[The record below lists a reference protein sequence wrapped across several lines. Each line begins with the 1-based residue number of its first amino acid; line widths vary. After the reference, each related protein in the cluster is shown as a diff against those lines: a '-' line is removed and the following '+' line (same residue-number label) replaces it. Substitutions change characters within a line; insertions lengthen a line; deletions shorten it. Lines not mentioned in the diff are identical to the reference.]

1 MTNKSTLKQISN
13 TKDWTVVVEWIK
25 TTSKNVSYQ
34 SEEQLEKE
42 FISQLQKQGYE
53 YIDLSTINKEEHEKW
68 LIDNLRNQI
77 EKLNNTK
84 FSDREWNEIFNTYI
98 ANDSENEV
106 DASKKIQQ
114 AFNYEIKRD
123 NGNIMNVYLIN
134 KKDIHKNSLHVIN
147 QYTNNS
153 GKYEN
158 RYDVTILVN
167 GLPLIQIELK
177 RRGVALKE
185 AFNQINRYKNESYN
199 SSLFKYI
206 QIFVIS
212 NGTSTKYY
220 SNTVRYLHIKELNN
234 QKVKSKSSNS
244 FSFTNYWSDSK
255 NQLIEDLISFTQTFF
270 AKHTILNI
278 LTKYCVFTSE
288 NQLLVMRPYQIVATE
303 KIINRIEI
311 SNNYQDKLGTP
322 SAGGYVWHSTG
333 SGKTLTSFKT
343 AQLVKEDL
351 DYVDKVLFV
360 VDRKDL
366 DYQTMKEYDKFEK
379 GAANSNTSTKILQK
393 QLEDSN
399 SKILITTIQKLSI
412 FINQNPK
419 HEIYKKHIVII
430 FDECHRS
437 QFGDMHASIIKHFKK
452 YNIFG
457 FTGTPI
463 FAKNAILATSN
474 PKQIAKEVSNKKNV
488 AKTTEQL
495 FGDRLHTYNILD
507 AIKDKNVLPFKYNE
521 IKTFDEKEN
530 IKDEKVKAI
539 DTENVWLAPTRIKN
553 IVTYILDSFDSYTY
567 RDKTYSFNRLK
578 NISSIA
584 SDKKN
589 KLKQETTKI
598 DIKGFNAMLALAN
611 IDLAKLYYSEFKKQ
625 LKERNNQDFKIALIY
640 SYNPNEKLKDYDDE
654 FITDENNENTD
665 KLDQSSREFLDS
677 AINDY
682 NQMFEVSYSSSSE
695 NFQSY
700 YKDVSL
706 RTKNKEI
713 DLLIVVNMFLT
724 GFDAPTLNTLF
735 IDKWVRMHGLI
746 QAFSRTNRIL
756 NDVKHHG
763 NIVSFRPLIDDLNDA
778 IKLFSD
784 EKASGIIVIQPF
796 KDYYEG
802 YTNDAGMFEPGYKQL
817 INNLLIK
824 YPNDLNIRDLSIQ
837 DKKDFIKLFGR
848 ILQIRNILLSYVE
861 EFKSDEIRILNEAQL
876 QEYLSRYQDF
886 YEELK
891 EESKSDKK
899 DIVDDL
905 VFEIELVKQIDTN
918 IDYIL
923 DLIIKSKT
931 PYQDKE
937 LLTTISKIVDSSFE
951 LRSKKELIIN
961 FLNTIYNQE
970 RSFENLEQLV
980 NEFNAYIKQE
990 YSEELNNIIEEFNLN
1005 KDETFKFMDNSFDQ
1019 GELKTIGT
1027 SINNILPPLS
1037 RFNKN
1042 QNRSKIKNEVIN
1054 NLEKIFNR
1062 FFNIY
1067 I

>member
-13 TKDWTVVVEWIK
+13 TKEWTVVVEWIK
-25 TTSKNVSYQ
+25 SISKNTSSYQ
-34 SEEQLEKE
+34 SEAQLEKE
-42 FISQLQKQGYE
+42 FITQLQKQGYE
-53 YIDLSTINKEEHEKW
+53 YIDLSKTNNKDHEEW
-68 LIDNLRNQI
+68 LINNLRTQI
-77 EKLNNTK
+77 QKLNNTQ
-84 FSDREWNEIFNTYI
+84 FSDREWKEIFNTYI
-98 ANDSENEV
+98 ANDSDNVE

-114 AFNYEIKRD
+114 DYIYSLKRD
-123 NGNIMNVYLIN
+123 NGSEINVYLIN
-134 KKDIHKNSLHVIN
+134 KKDIHKNSLQVIN

-177 RRGVALKE
+177 RRGIALKE

-199 SSLFKYI
+199 FSLFKYI

-220 SNTVRYLHIKELNN
+220 SNTVRYLHIKELSN
-234 QKVKSKSSNS
+234 QDVKSKTSNS

-288 NQLLVMRPYQIVATE
+288 EHLLVMRPYQIVATE

-311 SNNYQDKLGTP
+311 SNNYQDKLGTT
-322 SAGGYVWHSTG
+322 SAGGYIWHSTG

-343 AQLVKEDL
+343 AQLVRDL

-379 GAANSNTSTKILQK
+379 GAANSNSSTKILQK

-419 HEIYKKHIVII
+419 HEIYKKHVVIV

-463 FAKNAILATSN
+463 FAKNAVLATSN
-474 PKQIAKEVSNKKNV
+474 PKQIAKEFSNKKNV
-488 AKTTEQL
+488 GKTTEQL

-521 IKTFDEKEN
+521 IKTFFAKEN
-530 IKDEKVKAI
+530 IKDEKVRAI
-539 DTENVWLAPTRIKN
+539 NTDNVWSTSSRIKN
-553 IVTYILDSFDSYTY
+553 VTSYILDNFDSYTY
-567 RDKTYSFNRLK
+567 RDKAYSFNKLS
-578 NISSIA
+578 NISLIA
-584 SDKKN
+584 NDKKN
-589 KLKQETTKI
+589 KLKQEMSKI
-598 DIKGFNAMLALAN
+598 NLKGFNAMFAVSD

-625 LKERNNQDFKIALIY
+625 LKERDNQDFKIALIY
-640 SYNPNEKLKDYDDE
+640 SYNPNEKLKDYDEE
-654 FITDENNENTD
+654 FIMDENNENTE

-682 NQMFEVSYSSSSE
+682 NEMFGVSYSSSSE

-763 NIVSFRPLIDDLNDA
+763 NIVSFRPLIDDFNDA

-784 EKASGIIVIQPF
+784 EKASGIIVIRPF

-802 YTNDAGMFEPGYKQL
+802 YTNDAGIFEPGYKQL
-817 INNLLIK
+817 VHNLLIK
-824 YPNDLNIRDLSIQ
+824 YPIDLNVRDLSIQ
-837 DKKDFIKLFGR
+837 NKKDFIKLFGR
-848 ILQIRNILLSYVE
+848 ILQIRNILLSYVD
-861 EFKSDEIRILNEAQL
+861 EFKSNEIRILNEAQL
-876 QEYLSRYQDF
+876 QDYLSRYQDF

-891 EESKSDKK
+891 EESRSDKK
-899 DIVDDL
+899 DIIDDL

-923 DLIIKSKT
+923 DLIMKSKT

-937 LLTTISKIVDSSFE
+937 LLTSISKIVDSSFE

-961 FLNTIYNQE
+961 FLNGLYNQKT
-970 RSFENLEQLV
+970 SFEDITQLAD
-980 NEFNAYIKQE
+980 EFKKYIQEE
-990 YSEELNNIIEEFNLN
+990 YSKELNNVIKEFNLN
-1005 KDETFKFMDNSFDQ
+1005 KEETFKFMNNSFGQ
-1019 GELKTIGT
+1019 GELKIFGT
-1027 SINNILPPLS
+1027 AINNILPPLS
-1037 RFNKN
+1037 RFSKN
-1042 QNRSKIKNEVIN
+1042 QNRTKIKNDVIN
-1054 NLEKIFNR
+1054 NLEVIFDR
-1062 FFNIY
+1062 YFNI
-1067 I
+1067 

>member
-1 MTNKSTLKQISN
+1 MTNKSTLEQISN
-13 TKDWTVVVEWIK
+13 TEDWTVVVEWIK
-25 TTSKNVSYQ
+25 NINKNNTLYQ
-34 SEEQLEKE
+34 SESQLEKE

-53 YIDLSTINKEEHEKW
+53 YIDLSKINKEGHEEW
-68 LIDNLRNQI
+68 LINNLRTQI
-77 EKLNNTK
+77 QKLNNTQ
-84 FSDREWNEIFNTYI
+84 FSDVEWKEIFNTYI
-98 ANDSENEV
+98 SNDSDNEE
-106 DASKKIQQ
+106 DASRKIQEDHI
-114 AFNYEIKRD
+114 YSLKRD
-123 NGNIMNVYLIN
+123 NSNVMNVYLIN
-134 KKDIHKNSLHVIN
+134 KKDIHKNSLQVIN

-234 QKVKSKSSNS
+234 HDIKSKTSNS

-311 SNNYQDKLGTP
+311 SNNYQDKLGTM
-322 SAGGYVWHSTG
+322 SAGGYIWHSTG

-343 AQLVKEDL
+343 AQLVRDL

-366 DYQTMKEYDKFEK
+366 DYQTIKEYDKFEK
-379 GAANSNTSTKILQK
+379 GAANSNSSTKILQK

-399 SKILITTIQKLSI
+399 SKILVTTIQKLSI
-412 FINQNPK
+412 FISQNPK
-419 HEIYKKHIVII
+419 HEIYKKHVVII

-437 QFGDMHASIIKHFKK
+437 QFGDMHAAIIKYFKK

-463 FAKNAILATSN
+463 FSKNAILAISN
-474 PKQIAKEVSNKKNV
+474 PKQIAKEFANKKIV
-488 AKTTEQL
+488 TKTTDQL

-521 IKTFDEKEN
+521 FKTFFAKEN

-539 DTENVWLAPTRIKN
+539 DTEKTWFTPSRITN
-553 IVTYILDSFDSYTY
+553 ITTYILDNFDSYTY
-567 RDKTYSFNRLK
+567 RDKSYSFNKLN

-584 SDKKN
+584 NDKKN
-589 KLKQETTKI
+589 KLKQETSKI
-598 DIKGFNAMLALAN
+598 NLKGFNAMFAVAD

-640 SYNPNEKLKDYDDE
+640 SYNPNEKLKDYDEE
-654 FITDENNENTD
+654 FIMDENNENTE

-682 NQMFEVSYSSSSE
+682 NKIFGVSYSSSSE

-763 NIVSFRPLIDDLNDA
+763 NIVSFRPLINDFNDA

-784 EKASGIIVIQPF
+784 EKASGIIIIRPF

-802 YTNDAGMFEPGYKQL
+802 YTNDVGIFEPGYKQL
-817 INNLLIK
+817 VHNLLIK
-824 YPNDLNIRDLSIQ
+824 YPIDLNVRDLSIQ
-837 DKKDFIKLFGR
+837 NKKDFIKLFGR
-848 ILQIRNILLSYVE
+848 ILQIRNILLSYVD
-861 EFKSDEIRILNEAQL
+861 EFKSYKIRILNESQL
-876 QEYLSRYQDF
+876 QDYLSRYQDF

-891 EESKSDKK
+891 EESKIDKK
-899 DIVDDL
+899 DIIDDL

-923 DLIIKSKT
+923 DLIMKSKT

-937 LLTTISKIVDSSFE
+937 LLTSISKIVDSSFE

-961 FLNTIYNQE
+961 FLDSLYNQKT
-970 RSFENLEQLV
+970 SFEDITQLT
-980 NEFNAYIKQE
+980 NEFKKYIQE
-990 YSEELNNIIEEFNLN
+990 EYFKELNNIIKEFNLN
-1005 KDETFKFMDNSFDQ
+1005 KDETFKFMNNSFGQ
-1019 GELKTIGT
+1019 GELKIFGT
-1027 SINNILPPLS
+1027 AINNILPPLS
-1037 RFNKN
+1037 RFSKD
-1042 QNRSKIKNEVIN
+1042 QNRTKIKNDVIN
-1054 NLEKIFNR
+1054 NLEEIFDR
-1062 FFNIY
+1062 YFNI
-1067 I
+1067 

>member
-13 TKDWTVVVEWIK
+13 TKEWTVVVEWIK
-25 TTSKNVSYQ
+25 SISKNTSSYQ
-34 SEEQLEKE
+34 SEAQLEKE
-42 FISQLQKQGYE
+42 FITQLQKQGYE
-53 YIDLSTINKEEHEKW
+53 YIDLSKINNKDHEEW
-68 LIDNLRNQI
+68 LINNLRTQTQ
-77 EKLNNTK
+77 KLNNTQ
-84 FSDREWNEIFNTYI
+84 FSDREWKELFNTYI
-98 ANDSENEV
+98 VNDSDNVE

-114 AFNYEIKRD
+114 DYIYSLKKDDGSEI
-123 NGNIMNVYLIN
+123 NVYLIN
-134 KKDIHKNSLHVIN
+134 KKDIHKNSLQVIN

-177 RRGVALKE
+177 RRGIALKE

-199 SSLFKYI
+199 FSLFKYI

-220 SNTVRYLHIKELNN
+220 SNTVRYLHIKELSN
-234 QKVKSKSSNS
+234 QDVKSKTSNS

-288 NQLLVMRPYQIVATE
+288 KHLLVMRPYQIVATE

-322 SAGGYVWHSTG
+322 SAGGYIWHSTG

-343 AQLVKEDL
+343 AQLVRDL

-366 DYQTMKEYDKFEK
+366 DYQTMKEYNKFEK
-379 GAANSNTSTKILQK
+379 DAANSNSSTKILQE
-393 QLEDSN
+393 QLENSN
-399 SKILITTIQKLSI
+399 SKIIITTIQKLSI
-412 FINQNPK
+412 FIDKNPK

-463 FAKNAILATSN
+463 FAKNAVLATSN
-474 PKQIAKEVSNKKNV
+474 PKQIAKEFSNKKIV

-521 IKTFDEKEN
+521 IKTFFAKEN
-530 IKDEKVKAI
+530 IKDEKVRAI
-539 DTENVWLAPTRIKN
+539 NTDNVWSTSSRIKN
-553 IVTYILDSFDSYTY
+553 VTSYILDNFDSYTY
-567 RDKTYSFNRLK
+567 RDKAYSFNKLS
-578 NISSIA
+578 NISSVA
-584 SDKKN
+584 RDKKN
-589 KLKQETTKI
+589 QLKQETSKI
-598 DIKGFNAMLALAN
+598 NLKGFNAMFALAD

-640 SYNPNEKLKDYDDE
+640 SYNPNEKLKDYDEE
-654 FITDENNENTD
+654 FIMDENNENTE
-665 KLDQSSREFLDS
+665 KLDQSSREFLDN

-682 NQMFEVSYSSSSE
+682 NEMFGVSYSSSSE

-763 NIVSFRPLIDDLNDA
+763 NIVSFRPLIDDFNDA

-784 EKASGIIVIQPF
+784 EKASGIIVIRPF

-802 YTNDAGMFEPGYKQL
+802 YTNDAGIFEPGYKQL
-817 INNLLIK
+817 VHNLLIK
-824 YPNDLNIRDLSIQ
+824 YPIDLNVRDLSIQ
-837 DKKDFIKLFGR
+837 NKKDFIKLFGR
-848 ILQIRNILLSYVE
+848 ILQIRNILLSYVD
-861 EFKSDEIRILNEAQL
+861 EFKTNEIRILNEAQL
-876 QEYLSRYQDF
+876 QDYLSRYQDF

-899 DIVDDL
+899 DIIDDL

-923 DLIIKSKT
+923 DLIMKSKK

-937 LLTTISKIVDSSFE
+937 LLTSISKIVDSSFE

-961 FLNTIYNQE
+961 FLNGLYNQKT
-970 RSFENLEQLV
+970 SFEDITQLAD
-980 NEFNAYIKQE
+980 EFKKYIQEE
-990 YSEELNNIIEEFNLN
+990 YSKELNNVIKEFNLN
-1005 KDETFKFMDNSFDQ
+1005 KEETFKFMDNSFGQ
-1019 GELKTIGT
+1019 GELKIFGT
-1027 SINNILPPLS
+1027 AINNILPPLS
-1037 RFNKN
+1037 RFSKN
-1042 QNRSKIKNEVIN
+1042 QNRTKIKNDVIN
-1054 NLEKIFNR
+1054 NLEVIFDR
-1062 FFNIY
+1062 YFNI
-1067 I
+1067 

>member
-1 MTNKSTLKQISN
+1 MTNKSTLEQISN
-13 TKDWTVVVEWIK
+13 TEDWTVVVEWIK
-25 TTSKNVSYQ
+25 TINNNTSYQ
-34 SEEQLEKE
+34 SEAQLEKE
-42 FISQLQKQGYE
+42 FITQLQKQGYE
-53 YIDLSTINKEEHEKW
+53 YIDLSKTNNKDHREW
-68 LIDNLRNQI
+68 LINNLRTQI
-77 EKLNNTK
+77 QKLNNTQ
-84 FSDREWNEIFNTYI
+84 FTDREWKELFNTYI
-98 ANDSENEV
+98 ANDSDNVE

-114 AFNYEIKRD
+114 DYIYSLKRD
-123 NGNIMNVYLIN
+123 NGSEINVYLIN
-134 KKDIHKNSLHVIN
+134 KKDIHKNSLQVIN

-177 RRGVALKE
+177 RRGIALKE

-199 SSLFKYI
+199 FSLFKYI

-220 SNTVRYLHIKELNN
+220 SNTVRYLHIKELSN
-234 QKVKSKSSNS
+234 QDVKSKTSNS
-244 FSFTNYWSDSK
+244 FSFTNYWSDSQNK
-255 NQLIEDLISFTQTFF
+255 LIEDLISFTQTFF

-288 NQLLVMRPYQIVATE
+288 EHLLVMRPYQIVATE

-311 SNNYQDKLGTP
+311 SNNYQDKLGTT
-322 SAGGYVWHSTG
+322 SAGGYIWHSTG

-343 AQLVKEDL
+343 AQLARDL

-366 DYQTMKEYDKFEK
+366 DYQTMKEYNKFEK
-379 GAANSNTSTKILQK
+379 DAANSNSSTKILQK

-419 HEIYKKHIVII
+419 HEIYKKHVVII

-474 PKQIAKEVSNKKNV
+474 PKQIAKEFSNKKIV

-521 IKTFDEKEN
+521 IKTFSEKEN

-539 DTENVWLAPTRIKN
+539 DTENIWSTSSRIKN
-553 IVTYILDSFDSYTY
+553 ITTYILNNFDSYTY
-567 RDKTYSFNRLK
+567 RDKSYSFNKLN

-584 SDKKN
+584 NDKKN
-589 KLKQETTKI
+589 KLKQEISKI
-598 DIKGFNAMLALAN
+598 NLKGFNAMFALAD

-625 LKERNNQDFKIALIY
+625 LKERNNKDFKIALIY
-640 SYNPNEKLKDYDDE
+640 SYNPNEKIKDYDEE
-654 FITDENNENTD
+654 FIMDENNENIE
-665 KLDQSSREFLDS
+665 KLDQSSREFLDN

-682 NQMFEVSYSSSSE
+682 NQMFNVSYSSSSE
-695 NFQSY
+695 KFQSY

-756 NDVKHHG
+756 NDIKHHG
-763 NIVSFRPLIDDLNDA
+763 NIVSFRPLIDDFNDA

-784 EKASGIIVIQPF
+784 EKASGIIVIRPF

-802 YTNDAGMFEPGYKQL
+802 YTNENGIFEPGYKQL
-817 INNLLIK
+817 VHNLLIK
-824 YPNDLNIRDLSIQ
+824 YPIDLNVRDLSIQ
-837 DKKDFIKLFGR
+837 NKKDFIKLFGR
-848 ILQIRNILLSYVE
+848 ILQIRNILLSYVD
-861 EFKSDEIRILNEAQL
+861 EFKSNEIRILNEAQL
-876 QEYLSRYQDF
+876 QDYLSRYQDF

-899 DIVDDL
+899 DIIDDL

-923 DLIIKSKT
+923 DLIMKSKK

-937 LLTTISKIVDSSFE
+937 LLTSISKIVDSSFE

-961 FLNTIYNQE
+961 FLNSIYNKE
-970 RSFENLEQLV
+970 KSFDDLTQLI
-980 NEFNAYIKQE
+980 NEFNEFIQKE
-990 YSEELNNIIEEFNLN
+990 YSKELNNIIKEFNLN
-1005 KDETFKFMDNSFDQ
+1005 KEETFKFMNNSFGQ
-1019 GELKTIGT
+1019 GELKIFGT
-1027 SINNILPPLS
+1027 AINNILPPLS
-1037 RFNKN
+1037 RFSKN
-1042 QNRSKIKNEVIN
+1042 QNRTKIKNDVIN
-1054 NLEKIFNR
+1054 NLEVIFDR
-1062 FFNIY
+1062 YFNI
-1067 I
+1067 

>member
-1 MTNKSTLKQISN
+1 MTNKSTLEQISN
-13 TKDWTVVVEWIK
+13 TEDWTVVVEWIK
-25 TTSKNVSYQ
+25 TINNNTSYQ
-34 SEEQLEKE
+34 SEAQLEKE
-42 FISQLQKQGYE
+42 FITQLQKQGYE
-53 YIDLSTINKEEHEKW
+53 YIDLSKTNNKDHREW
-68 LIDNLRNQI
+68 LINNLRTQI
-77 EKLNNTK
+77 QKLNNTQ
-84 FSDREWNEIFNTYI
+84 FTDREWKELFNTYI
-98 ANDSENEV
+98 ANDSDNVE

-114 AFNYEIKRD
+114 DYIYSLKRD
-123 NGNIMNVYLIN
+123 NGSEINVYLIN
-134 KKDIHKNSLHVIN
+134 KKDIHKNSLQVIN

-177 RRGVALKE
+177 RRGIALKE

-199 SSLFKYI
+199 FSLFKYI

-220 SNTVRYLHIKELNN
+220 SNTVRYLHIKELSN
-234 QKVKSKSSNS
+234 QDVKSKTSNS
-244 FSFTNYWSDSK
+244 FSFTNYWSDSQNK
-255 NQLIEDLISFTQTFF
+255 LIEDLISFTQTFF

-288 NQLLVMRPYQIVATE
+288 EHLLVMRPYQIVATE

-311 SNNYQDKLGTP
+311 SNNYQDKLGTT
-322 SAGGYVWHSTG
+322 SAGGYIWHSTG

-343 AQLVKEDL
+343 AQLARDL

-366 DYQTMKEYDKFEK
+366 DYQTMKEYNKFEK
-379 GAANSNTSTKILQK
+379 DAANSNSSTKILQK

-419 HEIYKKHIVII
+419 HEIYKKHVVII

-474 PKQIAKEVSNKKNV
+474 PKQIAKEFSNKKIV

-521 IKTFDEKEN
+521 IKTFSEKEN

-539 DTENVWLAPTRIKN
+539 DTENIWSTSSRIKN
-553 IVTYILDSFDSYTY
+553 ITTYILNNFDSYTY
-567 RDKTYSFNRLK
+567 RDKSYSFNKLN

-584 SDKKN
+584 NDKKN
-589 KLKQETTKI
+589 KLKQEISKI
-598 DIKGFNAMLALAN
+598 NLKGFNAMFALAD

-625 LKERNNQDFKIALIY
+625 LKERNNKDFKIALIY
-640 SYNPNEKLKDYDDE
+640 SYNPNEKIKDYDEE
-654 FITDENNENTD
+654 FIMDENNENIE
-665 KLDQSSREFLDS
+665 KLDQSSREFLDN

-682 NQMFEVSYSSSSE
+682 NQMFNVSYSSSSE
-695 NFQSY
+695 KFQSY

-756 NDVKHHG
+756 NDIKHHG
-763 NIVSFRPLIDDLNDA
+763 NIVSFRPLIDDFNDA

-784 EKASGIIVIQPF
+784 EKASGIIVIRPF

-802 YTNDAGMFEPGYKQL
+802 YTNEDGIFEPGYKQL
-817 INNLLIK
+817 VHNLLIK
-824 YPNDLNIRDLSIQ
+824 YPIDLNVRDLSIQ
-837 DKKDFIKLFGR
+837 NKKDFIKLFGR
-848 ILQIRNILLSYVE
+848 ILQIRNILLSYVD
-861 EFKSDEIRILNEAQL
+861 EFKSNEIRILNEAQL
-876 QEYLSRYQDF
+876 QDYLSRYQDF

-899 DIVDDL
+899 DIIDDL

-923 DLIIKSKT
+923 DLIMKSKK

-937 LLTTISKIVDSSFE
+937 LLTSINKIVDSSFE

-961 FLNTIYNQE
+961 FLNSIYNKE
-970 RSFENLEQLV
+970 KSFDDLTQLI
-980 NEFNAYIKQE
+980 NEFNEYIQEE
-990 YSEELNNIIEEFNLN
+990 YSKELNNIIKEFNLN
-1005 KDETFKFMDNSFDQ
+1005 KEETFKFMNNSFGQ
-1019 GELKTIGT
+1019 GELKIFGT
-1027 SINNILPPLS
+1027 AINNILPPLS
-1037 RFNKN
+1037 RFSKN
-1042 QNRSKIKNEVIN
+1042 QNRTKIKNDVIN
-1054 NLEKIFNR
+1054 NLEVIFDR
-1062 FFNIY
+1062 YFNI
-1067 I
+1067 

>member
-1 MTNKSTLKQISN
+1 MTNKSTLEQISN
-13 TKDWTVVVEWIK
+13 TEEWTVVVEWIK
-25 TTSKNVSYQ
+25 TINNNTSYQ
-34 SEEQLEKE
+34 SEAQLEKE

-53 YIDLSTINKEEHEKW
+53 YIDLSKINNEDHEEW
-68 LIDNLRNQI
+68 LINNLRSQI
-77 EKLNNTK
+77 QKLNNTQ
-84 FSDREWNEIFNTYI
+84 FSDREWKEIFNTYI
-98 ANDSENEV
+98 ANDSDNVE

-114 AFNYEIKRD
+114 DYIYSLKRD
-123 NGNIMNVYLIN
+123 NGSEINVYLIN
-134 KKDIHKNSLHVIN
+134 KKDIHKNSLQVIN
-147 QYTNNS
+147 QYINNS

-167 GLPLIQIELK
+167 GLPLIQLELK

-212 NGTSTKYY
+212 NGTNTKYY
-220 SNTVRYLHIKELNN
+220 SNTVRYLHIKELSN
-234 QKVKSKSSNS
+234 QDVKSKTSNS

-255 NQLIEDLISFTQTFF
+255 NKLIEDLISFTQTFF

-278 LTKYCVFTSE
+278 LTKYCVFTS
-288 NQLLVMRPYQIVATE
+288 NKQLLVMRPYQIVATE

-311 SNNYQDKLGTP
+311 SNNYQDKLGTTC
-322 SAGGYVWHSTG
+322 AGGYIWHSTG

-343 AQLVKEDL
+343 AQLARDL

-366 DYQTMKEYDKFEK
+366 DYQTMKEYNKFEK
-379 GAANSNTSTKILQK
+379 DAANSNSSTKILQK

-419 HEIYKKHIVII
+419 HKIYKKHVVII

-437 QFGDMHASIIKHFKK
+437 QFGDMHASIIKYFKK

-474 PKQIAKEVSNKKNV
+474 PKQIAKEFSNNKIV

-521 IKTFDEKEN
+521 IKTFSEKEN

-539 DTENVWLAPTRIKN
+539 DTENIWSTLSRIKN
-553 IVTYILDSFDSYTY
+553 IITYILNNFDSYTY
-567 RDKTYSFNRLK
+567 RDKSYSFNKLN

-584 SDKKN
+584 NDKKN
-589 KLKQETTKI
+589 KLKQEISKI
-598 DIKGFNAMLALAN
+598 NLKGFNAMFALAD
-611 IDLAKLYYSEFKKQ
+611 IELAKLYYSEFKKQ
-625 LKERNNQDFKIALIY
+625 LKERNNKDFKIALIY
-640 SYNPNEKLKDYDDE
+640 SYNPNEKLKDYDEE
-654 FITDENNENTD
+654 FIMDENNENTE

-682 NQMFEVSYSSSSE
+682 NEMFGVSYSSSSE

-756 NDVKHHG
+756 NDIKHHG
-763 NIVSFRPLIDDLNDA
+763 NIVSFRPLIDDFNDA

-784 EKASGIIVIQPF
+784 EKASGIIVIRPF

-802 YTNDAGMFEPGYKQL
+802 YTNENGIFEPGYKQL
-817 INNLLIK
+817 VHNLLIN
-824 YPNDLNIRDLSIQ
+824 YPIDLNVRDLSIQ
-837 DKKDFIKLFGR
+837 NKKDFIKLFGR
-848 ILQIRNILLSYVE
+848 ILQIRNILLSYVD
-861 EFKSDEIRILNEAQL
+861 EFKSNEIRILNEAQL
-876 QEYLSRYQDF
+876 QDYLSRYQDF

-899 DIVDDL
+899 DIIDDL

-923 DLIIKSKT
+923 DLIIKSKK

-937 LLTTISKIVDSSFE
+937 LLTSISKIVDSSFE

-961 FLNTIYNQE
+961 FLNSIYNKE
-970 RSFENLEQLV
+970 KSFDDLTQLI
-980 NEFNAYIKQE
+980 NEFNEFIQKE
-990 YSEELNNIIEEFNLN
+990 YSKELNNIIKEFNLN
-1005 KDETFKFMDNSFDQ
+1005 KEETFKFMNNSFGQ
-1019 GELKTIGT
+1019 GELKIFGT
-1027 SINNILPPLS
+1027 TINNILPPLS
-1037 RFNKN
+1037 RFSKN
-1042 QNRSKIKNEVIN
+1042 QNRTKIKNDVIN
-1054 NLEKIFNR
+1054 NLEVIFDR
-1062 FFNIY
+1062 YFNI
-1067 I
+1067 

>member
-13 TKDWTVVVEWIK
+13 TKEWTVVVEWIK
-25 TTSKNVSYQ
+25 SISKNTSSYQ
-34 SEEQLEKE
+34 SEAQLEKE
-42 FISQLQKQGYE
+42 FITQLQKQGYE
-53 YIDLSTINKEEHEKW
+53 YIDLSKINNKDHEEW
-68 LIDNLRNQI
+68 LINNVRNQI
-77 EKLNNTK
+77 QKLNNTQ
-84 FSDREWNEIFNTYI
+84 FSDREWKEIFNTYI
-98 ANDSENEV
+98 ANDSDNVE

-114 AFNYEIKRD
+114 DYIYSLKRD
-123 NGNIMNVYLIN
+123 NGSEINVYLIN
-134 KKDIHKNSLHVIN
+134 KKDIHKNSLQVIN

-177 RRGVALKE
+177 RRGIALKE

-199 SSLFKYI
+199 FGLFKYI

-220 SNTVRYLHIKELNN
+220 SNTVRYLHIKELSN
-234 QKVKSKSSNS
+234 QDVKSKTSNS

-288 NQLLVMRPYQIVATE
+288 EHLLVMRPYQIVATE

-311 SNNYQDKLGTP
+311 SNNYQDKLGTT
-322 SAGGYVWHSTG
+322 SAGGYIWHSTG

-343 AQLVKEDL
+343 AQLVRDL

-366 DYQTMKEYDKFEK
+366 DYQTMKEYDKFQK
-379 GAANSNTSTKILQK
+379 GAANSNSSTKILQK

-419 HEIYKKHIVII
+419 HEIYKKHVVIV

-474 PKQIAKEVSNKKNV
+474 PKQIAKEFSNKKNV

-521 IKTFDEKEN
+521 IKTFFAKEN
-530 IKDEKVKAI
+530 IKDEKVRAI
-539 DTENVWLAPTRIKN
+539 NTDNVWSTSSRIKN
-553 IVTYILDSFDSYTY
+553 VTSYILDNFDSYTY
-567 RDKTYSFNRLK
+567 RDKAYSFNKLS

-584 SDKKN
+584 RDKKN
-589 KLKQETTKI
+589 QLKQETSKI
-598 DIKGFNAMLALAN
+598 NLKGFNAMFALAD

-625 LKERNNQDFKIALIY
+625 LKERNNHDFKIALIY
-640 SYNPNEKLKDYDDE
+640 SYNPNEKLKDYDEE
-654 FITDENNENTD
+654 FIMDENNENTE

-682 NQMFEVSYSSSSE
+682 NEMFGVSYSSSSE

-763 NIVSFRPLIDDLNDA
+763 NIVSFRPLIDDFNDA

-784 EKASGIIVIQPF
+784 EKASGIIVIRPF

-802 YTNDAGMFEPGYKQL
+802 YTNEDGIFEPGYKQL
-817 INNLLIK
+817 VHNLLIN
-824 YPNDLNIRDLSIQ
+824 YPIDLNVRDLSIQ
-837 DKKDFIKLFGR
+837 NKKDFIKLFGR
-848 ILQIRNILLSYVE
+848 ILQIRNILLSYVD
-861 EFKSDEIRILNEAQL
+861 EFKSNEIRILNEAQL
-876 QEYLSRYQDF
+876 QDYLSRYQDF

-891 EESKSDKK
+891 EESRSDKK
-899 DIVDDL
+899 DIIDDL

-923 DLIIKSKT
+923 DLIMKSKT

-937 LLTTISKIVDSSFE
+937 LLTSISKIVDSSFE

-961 FLNTIYNQE
+961 FLNGLYNQKT
-970 RSFENLEQLV
+970 SFEDITQLAD
-980 NEFNAYIKQE
+980 EFKKYIQEE
-990 YSEELNNIIEEFNLN
+990 YSKELNNVIKEFNLN
-1005 KDETFKFMDNSFDQ
+1005 KEETFKFMDNSFGQ
-1019 GELKTIGT
+1019 GELKIFGT
-1027 SINNILPPLS
+1027 AINNILPPLS
-1037 RFNKN
+1037 RFSKN
-1042 QNRSKIKNEVIN
+1042 QNRTKIKNDVINSLEVI
-1054 NLEKIFNR
+1054 FDR
-1062 FFNIY
+1062 YFNI
-1067 I
+1067 

>member
-13 TKDWTVVVEWIK
+13 TKEWTVVVEWIK
-25 TTSKNVSYQ
+25 SISKNTSSYQ
-34 SEEQLEKE
+34 SEAQLEKE
-42 FISQLQKQGYE
+42 FITQLQKQGYE
-53 YIDLSTINKEEHEKW
+53 YIDLSKTNNKDHEEW
-68 LIDNLRNQI
+68 LINNLRTQI
-77 EKLNNTK
+77 QKLNNTQ
-84 FSDREWNEIFNTYI
+84 FSDREWKEIFNTYI
-98 ANDSENEV
+98 ANDSDNVE

-114 AFNYEIKRD
+114 DYIYSLKRD
-123 NGNIMNVYLIN
+123 DGSEINVYLIN
-134 KKDIHKNSLHVIN
+134 KKDIHKNSLQVIN

-167 GLPLIQIELK
+167 GLPLIQVELK
-177 RRGVALKE
+177 RRGIALKE

-199 SSLFKYI
+199 FSLFKYI

-220 SNTVRYLHIKELNN
+220 SNTIRYLHIKELSN
-234 QKVKSKSSNS
+234 QDVKSKTSNS

-288 NQLLVMRPYQIVATE
+288 EHLLVMRPYQIVATE

-322 SAGGYVWHSTG
+322 SAGGYIWHSTG

-343 AQLVKEDL
+343 AQLVRDL

-366 DYQTMKEYDKFEK
+366 DYQTMKEYNKFEK
-379 GAANSNTSTKILQK
+379 DAANSNSSTRILQE
-393 QLEDSN
+393 QLENSN
-399 SKILITTIQKLSI
+399 SKIIITTIQKLSI
-412 FINQNPK
+412 FIDKNPK

-474 PKQIAKEVSNKKNV
+474 PKQIAKEFSSKKNV

-507 AIKDKNVLPFKYNE
+507 AIKDKNVLPFKYDE
-521 IKTFDEKEN
+521 IKTFFAKEN
-530 IKDEKVKAI
+530 IKDEKVRAI
-539 DTENVWLAPTRIKN
+539 NTDNVWSTSSRIKN
-553 IVTYILDSFDSYTY
+553 VTSYILDNFDSYTY
-567 RDKTYSFNRLK
+567 RDKAYSFNKLS
-578 NISSIA
+578 NISSVA
-584 SDKKN
+584 RDKKN
-589 KLKQETTKI
+589 QLKQETSKI
-598 DIKGFNAMLALAN
+598 NLKGFNAMFALAD

-625 LKERNNQDFKIALIY
+625 LKERNNHDFKIALIY
-640 SYNPNEKLKDYDDE
+640 SYNPNEKLKDYDEE
-654 FITDENNENTD
+654 FIMDENNENTE
-665 KLDQSSREFLDS
+665 KLDQSSREFLDN

-682 NQMFEVSYSSSSE
+682 NEMFGVSYSSSSE

-763 NIVSFRPLIDDLNDA
+763 NIVSFRPLIDDFNDA

-784 EKASGIIVIQPF
+784 EKASGIIVIRPF

-802 YTNDAGMFEPGYKQL
+802 YTNDAGIFEPGYKQL
-817 INNLLIK
+817 VHNLLIK
-824 YPNDLNIRDLSIQ
+824 YPIDLNVRDLSIQ
-837 DKKDFIKLFGR
+837 NKKDFIKLFGR
-848 ILQIRNILLSYVE
+848 ILQIRNILLSYVD
-861 EFKSDEIRILNEAQL
+861 EFKSNEIRILNEAQL
-876 QEYLSRYQDF
+876 QDYLSRYQDF

-891 EESKSDKK
+891 EESRSDKK
-899 DIVDDL
+899 DIIDDL

-923 DLIIKSKT
+923 DLIMKSKT

-937 LLTTISKIVDSSFE
+937 LLTSISKIVDSSFE

-961 FLNTIYNQE
+961 FLNGLYSQKT
-970 RSFENLEQLV
+970 SFEDITQLAD
-980 NEFNAYIKQE
+980 EFKKYIQEE
-990 YSEELNNIIEEFNLN
+990 YSKELNNVIKEFNLN
-1005 KDETFKFMDNSFDQ
+1005 KEETFKFMNNSFGQ
-1019 GELKTIGT
+1019 GELKIFGT
-1027 SINNILPPLS
+1027 AINNILPPLS
-1037 RFNKN
+1037 RFSKN
-1042 QNRSKIKNEVIN
+1042 QNRTKIKNDVIN
-1054 NLEKIFNR
+1054 NLEVIFDR
-1062 FFNIY
+1062 YFNI
-1067 I
+1067 

>member
-1 MTNKSTLKQISN
+1 MTNKSTLEQISN
-13 TKDWTVVVEWIK
+13 TEDWTVVVEWIK
-25 TTSKNVSYQ
+25 TINNNTSYQ
-34 SEEQLEKE
+34 SEAQLEKE
-42 FISQLQKQGYE
+42 FITQLQKQGYE
-53 YIDLSTINKEEHEKW
+53 YIDLSKTNNKDHREW
-68 LIDNLRNQI
+68 LINNLRTQI
-77 EKLNNTK
+77 QKLNNTQ
-84 FSDREWNEIFNTYI
+84 FTDREWKELFNTYI
-98 ANDSENEV
+98 ANDSDNVE

-114 AFNYEIKRD
+114 DYIYSLKRD
-123 NGNIMNVYLIN
+123 NGSEINVYLIN
-134 KKDIHKNSLHVIN
+134 KKDIHKNSLQVIN

-177 RRGVALKE
+177 RRGIALKE

-199 SSLFKYI
+199 FSLFKYI

-220 SNTVRYLHIKELNN
+220 SNTVRYLHIKELSN
-234 QKVKSKSSNS
+234 QDVKSKTSNS
-244 FSFTNYWSDSK
+244 FSFTNYWSDSQNK
-255 NQLIEDLISFTQTFF
+255 LIEDLISFTQTFF

-288 NQLLVMRPYQIVATE
+288 EHLLVMRPYQIVATE

-311 SNNYQDKLGTP
+311 SNNYQDKLGTT
-322 SAGGYVWHSTG
+322 SAGGYIWHSTG

-343 AQLVKEDL
+343 AQLARDL

-366 DYQTMKEYDKFEK
+366 DYQTMKEYNKFEK
-379 GAANSNTSTKILQK
+379 DAANSNSSTKILQK

-419 HEIYKKHIVII
+419 HEIYKKHVVII

-474 PKQIAKEVSNKKNV
+474 PKQIAKEFSNKKIV

-521 IKTFDEKEN
+521 IKTFSEKEN

-539 DTENVWLAPTRIKN
+539 DTENIWSTSSRIKN
-553 IVTYILDSFDSYTY
+553 ITTYILNNFDSYTY
-567 RDKTYSFNRLK
+567 RDKSYSFNKLN

-584 SDKKN
+584 NDKKN
-589 KLKQETTKI
+589 KLKQEISKI
-598 DIKGFNAMLALAN
+598 NLKGFNAMFALAD

-625 LKERNNQDFKIALIY
+625 LKERNNKDFKIALIY
-640 SYNPNEKLKDYDDE
+640 SYNPNEKIKDYDEE
-654 FITDENNENTD
+654 FIMDENNENIE
-665 KLDQSSREFLDS
+665 KLDQSSREFLDN

-682 NQMFEVSYSSSSE
+682 NQMFNVSYSSSSE
-695 NFQSY
+695 KFQSY

-756 NDVKHHG
+756 NDIKHHG
-763 NIVSFRPLIDDLNDA
+763 NIVSFRPLIDDFNDA

-784 EKASGIIVIQPF
+784 EKASGIIVIRPF

-802 YTNDAGMFEPGYKQL
+802 YTNENGIFEPGYKQL
-817 INNLLIK
+817 VHNLLIK
-824 YPNDLNIRDLSIQ
+824 YPIDLNVRDLSIQ
-837 DKKDFIKLFGR
+837 NKKDFIKLFGR
-848 ILQIRNILLSYVE
+848 ILQIRNILLSYVD
-861 EFKSDEIRILNEAQL
+861 EFKSNEIRILNEAQL
-876 QEYLSRYQDF
+876 QDYLSRYQDF

-899 DIVDDL
+899 DIIDDL

-923 DLIIKSKT
+923 DLIMKSKK

-937 LLTTISKIVDSSFE
+937 LLTSISKIVDSSFK

-961 FLNTIYNQE
+961 FLNSIYNKE
-970 RSFENLEQLV
+970 KSFDDLTQLI
-980 NEFNAYIKQE
+980 NEFNEFIQKE
-990 YSEELNNIIEEFNLN
+990 YSKELNNIIKEFNLN
-1005 KDETFKFMDNSFDQ
+1005 KEETFKFMNNSFGQ
-1019 GELKTIGT
+1019 GELKIFGT
-1027 SINNILPPLS
+1027 AINNILPPLS
-1037 RFNKN
+1037 RFSKN
-1042 QNRSKIKNEVIN
+1042 QNRTKIKNDVIN
-1054 NLEKIFNR
+1054 NLEVIFDR
-1062 FFNIY
+1062 YFNI
-1067 I
+1067 

>member
-13 TKDWTVVVEWIK
+13 TKEWTVVVEWIK
-25 TTSKNVSYQ
+25 SISKNTSSYQ
-34 SEEQLEKE
+34 SEAQLEKE
-42 FISQLQKQGYE
+42 FITQLQKQGYE
-53 YIDLSTINKEEHEKW
+53 YIDLSKINNEDHEEW
-68 LIDNLRNQI
+68 LINNLRTQI
-77 EKLNNTK
+77 QKLNNTQ
-84 FSDREWNEIFNTYI
+84 FSDREWKEIFNTYI
-98 ANDSENEV
+98 ANDSDNVE

-114 AFNYEIKRD
+114 DYIYSLKRD
-123 NGNIMNVYLIN
+123 DGSEINVYLIN
-134 KKDIHKNSLHVIN
+134 KKDIHKNSLQVIN

-177 RRGVALKE
+177 RRGIALKE

-199 SSLFKYI
+199 FSLFKYI

-220 SNTVRYLHIKELNN
+220 SNTVRYLHIKELSN
-234 QKVKSKSSNS
+234 QDVKSKTSNS

-255 NQLIEDLISFTQTFF
+255 NQLIEDLIGFTQTFF

-288 NQLLVMRPYQIVATE
+288 EHLLVMRPYQIVATE

-322 SAGGYVWHSTG
+322 SAGGYIWHSTG

-343 AQLVKEDL
+343 AQLVRDL

-366 DYQTMKEYDKFEK
+366 DYQTIKEYKKFEK
-379 GAANSNTSTKILQK
+379 DAAKSNSSTKILQE

-412 FINQNPK
+412 FIDKNPK
-419 HEIYKKHIVII
+419 HEIYKKHVVII

-463 FAKNAILATSN
+463 FAKNAVLATSN
-474 PKQIAKEVSNKKNV
+474 PKQIAKEFSNKKIV
-488 AKTTEQL
+488 TKTTEQL

-507 AIKDKNVLPFKYNE
+507 AIKDKNVLPFKYDE
-521 IKTFDEKEN
+521 IKTFFAKEN
-530 IKDEKVKAI
+530 IKDEKVRAI
-539 DTENVWLAPTRIKN
+539 NTDNVWTTSSRIKN
-553 IVTYILDSFDSYTY
+553 VTSYILDNFDSYTY
-567 RDKTYSFNRLK
+567 RDKAYSFNKLS
-578 NISSIA
+578 NISSVA
-584 SDKKN
+584 RDKKN
-589 KLKQETTKI
+589 QLKQETSKI
-598 DIKGFNAMLALAN
+598 NLKGFNAMFAVSD

-625 LKERNNQDFKIALIY
+625 LKERNNKDFKIALIY
-640 SYNPNEKLKDYDDE
+640 SYNPNEKLKDYDEE
-654 FITDENNENTD
+654 FIMDENNENTE
-665 KLDQSSREFLDS
+665 KLDQSSREFLDN

-682 NQMFEVSYSSSSE
+682 NEMFGVSYSSSSE

-763 NIVSFRPLIDDLNDA
+763 NIVSFRPLIDDFNDA

-784 EKASGIIVIQPF
+784 EKASGIIVIRPF

-802 YTNDAGMFEPGYKQL
+802 YTNDAGIFEPGYKQL
-817 INNLLIK
+817 VHNLLIK
-824 YPNDLNIRDLSIQ
+824 YPIDLNVRDLSIQ
-837 DKKDFIKLFGR
+837 NKKDFIKLFGR
-848 ILQIRNILLSYVE
+848 ILQIRNILLSYVD
-861 EFKSDEIRILNEAQL
+861 EFKSNEIRILNEAQL
-876 QEYLSRYQDF
+876 QDYLSRYQDF

-891 EESKSDKK
+891 EESRSDKK
-899 DIVDDL
+899 DIIDDL

-923 DLIIKSKT
+923 DLIMKSKT

-937 LLTTISKIVDSSFE
+937 LLTSISKIVDSSFE

-961 FLNTIYNQE
+961 FLNGLYNQKT
-970 RSFENLEQLV
+970 SFEDITQLAD
-980 NEFNAYIKQE
+980 EFKKYIQEE
-990 YSEELNNIIEEFNLN
+990 YSKELNNVIKEFNLN
-1005 KDETFKFMDNSFDQ
+1005 KEETFKFMDNSFGQ
-1019 GELKTIGT
+1019 GELKIFGT
-1027 SINNILPPLS
+1027 AINNILPPLS
-1037 RFNKN
+1037 RFSKN
-1042 QNRSKIKNEVIN
+1042 QNRTKIKNDVIN
-1054 NLEKIFNR
+1054 NLEVIFDR
-1062 FFNIY
+1062 YFNI
-1067 I
+1067 

>member
-1 MTNKSTLKQISN
+1 MTNKSTLEQISN
-13 TKDWTVVVEWIK
+13 TEDWTVVVEWIRK
-25 TTSKNVSYQ
+25 TNKNNVVYQ
-34 SEEQLEKE
+34 SEAQLEKE

-53 YIDLSTINKEEHEKW
+53 YIDLSKINNEDHEEW
-68 LIDNLRNQI
+68 LINNLRSQI
-77 EKLNNTK
+77 QKLNNTQ
-84 FSDREWNEIFNTYI
+84 FSDREWKEIFNTYI
-98 ANDSENEV
+98 ANDSDNVE

-114 AFNYEIKRD
+114 DYIYSLKRD
-123 NGNIMNVYLIN
+123 NGSEINVYLIN
-134 KKDIHKNSLHVIN
+134 KKDIHRNSLQVIN

-153 GKYEN
+153 SKYEN
-158 RYDVTILVN
+158 RYDATILVN
-167 GLPLIQIELK
+167 GLPLIQVELK

-220 SNTVRYLHIKELNN
+220 SNTVRYLHIKELSN
-234 QKVKSKSSNS
+234 QDVKSKTSNS
-244 FSFTNYWSDSK
+244 FSFTNYWSDSQNK
-255 NQLIEDLISFTQTFF
+255 LIEDLISFTQTFF

-278 LTKYCVFTSE
+278 LTKYCVFTS
-288 NQLLVMRPYQIVATE
+288 NKQLLVMRPYQIVATE

-311 SNNYQDKLGTP
+311 SNNYQDKLGTTN
-322 SAGGYVWHSTG
+322 AGGYIWHSTG

-343 AQLVKEDL
+343 AQLARDL
-351 DYVDKVLFV
+351 DYIDKVLFV

-366 DYQTMKEYDKFEK
+366 DYQTMKEYNKFEK
-379 GAANSNTSTKILQK
+379 DAANSNSSTKILQK

-419 HEIYKKHIVII
+419 HEIYKKHVVII

-474 PKQIAKEVSNKKNV
+474 PKQIAKEFSNKKIV

-521 IKTFDEKEN
+521 IKTFSEKEN

-539 DTENVWLAPTRIKN
+539 DTENIWFTSSRIKN
-553 IVTYILDSFDSYTY
+553 ITTYILNHFDSYTY
-567 RDKTYSFNRLK
+567 RDKSYSFNKLN

-584 SDKKN
+584 NDKKN
-589 KLKQETTKI
+589 KLKQEISKI
-598 DIKGFNAMLALAN
+598 NLKGFNAMFALAD
-611 IDLAKLYYSEFKKQ
+611 IELAKLYYSEFKKQ
-625 LKERNNQDFKIALIY
+625 LKERNNHDFKIALIY
-640 SYNPNEKLKDYDDE
+640 SYNPNEKLKDYDEE
-654 FITDENNENTD
+654 FIMDENNENTE
-665 KLDQSSREFLDS
+665 KLDQSSREFLDN

-682 NQMFEVSYSSSSE
+682 NQMFNVSYSSSSE
-695 NFQSY
+695 KFQSY

-756 NDVKHHG
+756 NDIKHHG
-763 NIVSFRPLIDDLNDA
+763 NIVSFRPLIDDFNNA

-784 EKASGIIVIQPF
+784 EKASGIIVIRPF

-802 YTNDAGMFEPGYKQL
+802 YTNDAGIFEPGYKQL
-817 INNLLIK
+817 VHNLLIK
-824 YPNDLNIRDLSIQ
+824 YPIDLNVRDLSIQ
-837 DKKDFIKLFGR
+837 NKKDFIKLFGR
-848 ILQIRNILLSYVE
+848 ILQIRNILLSYVD
-861 EFKSDEIRILNEAQL
+861 EFKSNEIRILNEAQL
-876 QEYLSRYQDF
+876 QDYLSRYQDF

-899 DIVDDL
+899 DIIDDL

-923 DLIIKSKT
+923 DLIMKSKK

-937 LLTTISKIVDSSFE
+937 LLTSINKIVDSSFE

-961 FLNTIYNQE
+961 FLNSIYNKE
-970 RSFENLEQLV
+970 KSFDDLTQLI
-980 NEFNAYIKQE
+980 NEFNEYIQEE
-990 YSEELNNIIEEFNLN
+990 YSKELNNIIKEFNLN
-1005 KDETFKFMDNSFDQ
+1005 KEETFKFMNNSFGQ
-1019 GELKTIGT
+1019 GELKIFGT
-1027 SINNILPPLS
+1027 AINNILPPLS
-1037 RFNKN
+1037 RFSKN
-1042 QNRSKIKNEVIN
+1042 QNRTKIKNDVIN
-1054 NLEKIFNR
+1054 NLEVIFDR
-1062 FFNIY
+1062 YFNI
-1067 I
+1067 